1 MITSS
6 TITDVDITAKGFT
19 ALNAVTMEK
28 DVFIGGSLSVQ
39 GSVMGSGSY
48 VDSSDRRFKREI
60 TPIASALD
68 KVLKIQGVRTVY
80 RLLLQQYLEKLDS
93 AI

>member
-1 MITSS
+1 
-6 TITDVDITAKGFT
+6 V
-19 ALNAVTMEK
+19 LNAVTLEK

-60 TPIASALD
+60 TSIENALD
-68 KVLKIQGVRTVY
+68 KVLKMRGVRM
-80 RLLLQQYLEKLDS
+80 
-93 AI
+93 